1 VVKKQKTM
9 PKRIGY
15 IIEKIADM
23 DNLRAADK
31 AAQAGKAKK
40 NRHIRRHHLRAEEDL
55 QALRRMILTLQ
66 FPEPEY
72 TPLIVENDNGK
83 RRRID
88 KQKYFPW
95 RILHHAIM
103 RVIGDDV
110 YKSLIA
116 DSFACVKGK
125 GLHYGVRR
133 LKMMLRRYPEYRW
146 FWKTDIKK
154 YYQSIPHDS
163 ILDCLNRKFKDK
175 HFIRLMEIAILNF
188 DSGQEIIDILDAEN
202 RQKARNP
209 HRRIHESAPR
219 QLHDTQDRSSDEGK
233 GKSED
238 IPAVL

>member
-1 VVKKQKTM
+1 M
-9 PKRIGY
+9 PKRVGY
-15 IIEKIADM
+15 LIEKIADM

-31 AAQAGKAKK
+31 AAQAGKVKK
-40 NRHIRRHHLRAEEDL
+40 NRHIRRHNLHAEEDL
-55 QALRRMILTLQ
+55 LELQRMILTLK

-88 KQKYFPW
+88 KQKYHPW
-95 RILHHAIM
+95 RILHLAILN
-103 RVIGDDV
+103 VIGPDI

-125 GLHYGVRR
+125 GLHYGVKR

-154 YYQSIPHDS
+154 YYQSIPHDT
-163 ILDCLNRKFKDK
+163 ILDELNRKFKDK
-175 HFIRLMEIAILNF
+175 QFIRLMEVAILTY
-188 DSGQEIIDILDAEN
+188 DSGQEIIDLLDAEK

-209 HRRIHESAPR
+209 HRRVSESAAR
-219 QLHDTQDRSSDEGK
+219 KLHNAQDRSSDEGK
-233 GKSED
+233 TEGQD
-238 IPAVL
+238 LPAVL

>member
-1 VVKKQKTM
+1 M
-9 PKRIGY
+9 PKRVGY
-15 IIEKIADM
+15 LIEKIADM

-31 AAQAGKAKK
+31 AAQAGKVKK
-40 NRHIRRHHLRAEEDL
+40 NRHIRRHNLHAEEDL
-55 QALRRMILTLQ
+55 LELRRMILTMN

-88 KQKYFPW
+88 KQKYHPW
-95 RILHHAIM
+95 RILHLAILN
-103 RVIGDDV
+103 VIGPDI

-125 GLHYGVRR
+125 GLHYGVKR

-154 YYQSIPHDS
+154 YYQSIPHDT
-163 ILDCLNRKFKDK
+163 ILDELNRKFKDK
-175 HFIRLMEIAILNF
+175 QFIRLMEVAILTY
-188 DSGQEIIDILDAEN
+188 DSGQEIIDLLDAEK

-209 HRRIHESAPR
+209 HRRVSESAAR
-219 QLHDTQDRSSDEGK
+219 KLHDPQDRSSDEGK
-233 GKSED
+233 TEGQD
-238 IPAVL
+238 LPAVL